1 MIKQLHVIPIMAF
14 FSILSCA
21 TTKSVQPLEGI
32 PPNAPAKTIEMTAEK
47 YDFTPPEI
55 RIKAGTLVKLVISSN
70 DRKHGIEIKRYGIKQ
85 EIPAKEEGA
94 VTVEFYAREK
104 GEYKFKCSEFCGL
117 GHLWMGGRI
126 IVE

>member
-1 MIKQLHVIPIMAF
+1 MIKQLRVIPIMAL
-14 FSILSCA
+14 FSILGCA
-21 TTKSVQPLEGI
+21 TTKSVRPLAGI

-55 RIKAGTLVKLVISSN
+55 HIKAGTLVKLVISSN
-70 DRKHGIEIKRYGIKQ
+70 DKKHGIKIKRYGIEQ
-85 EIPAKEEGA
+85 EIPAQGEGA